1 MKEKVEL
8 LKKELLKK
16 LESVKTLKE
25 LESLKA
31 EYMGKTGIITNLQ
44 SGIKDVPNEEKKE
57 YGMNVNILRSAFN
70 ENYEEKLNKLN
81 EEELNRKLESEKI
94 DVTLPSKR
102 VRKGSKHPMTR
113 IQEELED
120 LFVSMGYDVYDG
132 PEIETDEN
140 CFQKL
145 NLPLGHPARDAQDT
159 FYLENE
165 YEAFLLRS
173 QTSTG
178 QVRVME
184 SNKEKGPIRIVCPG
198 KVYRRDDDATHSHQ
212 FMQME
217 GLVIEENVSLADLKS
232 TLEIFCKK
240 LLGEKTEVRFRPS
253 FFPFTEPSV
262 EVDVTCFKCGG
273 KGCPLCKQT
282 GWIEVL
288 GAGMVHPNV
297 LRMCGYDPDKYQGFA
312 FGVGLDRFAMFKY
325 GITDIRTIYG
335 NDLRFLNQFTR
346 GEEVNETK

>member
-1 MKEKVEL
+1 MKEKVEILKNEL
-8 LKKELLKK
+8 LEKLNNVKSIKELND
-16 LESVKTLKE
+16 
-25 LESLKA
+25 LKA
-31 EYMGKTGIITNLQ
+31 EYMGKTGIITTLQ
-44 SGIKDVPNEEKKE
+44 AGIKDVPNEEKKE
-57 YGMNVNILRSAFN
+57 YGMNVNILRTAFN
-70 ENYEEKLNKLN
+70 ENYEEKLKVL
-81 EEELNRKLESEKI
+81 EEEEVNKKIESERI

-102 VRKGSKHPMTR
+102 IRQGSKHPMTR

-120 LFVSMGYDVYDG
+120 LFVSMGYEVYDG

-140 CFQKL
+140 CFQNL

-165 YEAFLLRS
+165 YEAYLLRS

-184 SNKEKGPIRIVCPG
+184 ANKEKGPIRIVCPG

-217 GLVIEENVSLADLKS
+217 GLVIDENVSLADLKS

-297 LRMCGYDPDKYQGFA
+297 LKMCGYDPEKYQGFA

-335 NDLRFLNQFTR
+335 NDLRFLNQFGR
-346 GEEVNETK
+346 GDEVNETK

>member
-8 LKKELLKK
+8 LKQELLEKIGNIK
-16 LESVKTLKE
+16 SLKE
-25 LESLKA
+25 LETLKA
-31 EYMGKTGIITNLQ
+31 EYMGKTGIITVLQ
-44 SGIKDVPNEEKKE
+44 SGIKDVEDKKE
-57 YGMNVNILRSAFN
+57 YGMNVNILKVAFN
-70 ENYEEKLNKLN
+70 ENYESKLKLL
-81 EEELNRKLESEKI
+81 EEEEINKKIESERI
-94 DVTLPSKR
+94 DVTLPGKK
-102 VRKGSKHPMTR
+102 VRQGSKHPMTR
-113 IQEELED
+113 IREELED

-184 SNKEKGPIRIVCPG
+184 ANVEKGPIRIVCPG

-273 KGCPLCKQT
+273 NGCPLCKQT

-297 LRMCGYDPDKYQGFA
+297 LSMCGYDPEKYQGFA
-312 FGVGLDRFAMFKY
+312 FGLGLDRFAMFKY

-346 GEEVNETK
+346 GDETNETK

>member
-8 LKKELLKK
+8 LKKELLEK
-16 LESVKTLKE
+16 LERIKNLKE

-31 EYMGKTGIITNLQ
+31 EYMGKSGIITNLQ
-44 SGIKDVPNEEKKE
+44 SGIKEIPNEEKKE
-57 YGMNVNILRSAFN
+57 YGMNVNILRTAFN
-70 ENYEEKLNKLN
+70 EGYEEKLNKLN

-102 VRKGSKHPMTR
+102 VKKGSKHPMTR

-184 SNKEKGPIRIVCPG
+184 SNEEKGPIRIVCPG

-346 GEEVNETK
+346 GDETNETK

>member
-1 MKEKVEL
+1 MKEKIEALCKEIEEKV
-8 LKKELLKK
+8 KSVSSVKELNDLK
-16 LESVKTLKE
+16 V
-25 LESLKA
+25 
-31 EYMGKTGIITNLQ
+31 EYMGKKGIITELQ
-44 SGIKDVPNEEKKE
+44 SGIKDAADKKE
-57 YGMNVNILRSAFN
+57 YGILVNQVRTTFN
-70 ENYEEKLNKLN
+70 EEFDKKQKFLNELELNK
-81 EEELNRKLESEKI
+81 KIESEKI

-102 VRKGSKHPMTR
+102 IRKGSKHPMTR
-113 IQEELED
+113 IEEELED
-120 LFVSMGYDVYDG
+120 LFVSMGFDVYDG

-159 FYLENE
+159 FYLEGE
-165 YEAFLLRS
+165 YEKYLLRS

-184 SNKEKGPIRIVCPG
+184 ANVDKGPIRVVCPG

-217 GLVIEENVSLADLKS
+217 GLVIDENISMADLKG
-232 TLEIFCKK
+232 TLEAFCKK
-240 LLGEKTEVRFRPS
+240 LLGEKTDVRFRPS

-262 EVDVTCFKCGG
+262 EVDATCFKCGG
-273 KGCPLCKQT
+273 KGCQLCKNT

-297 LRMCGYDPDKYQGFA
+297 LKMSGYDPEKYQGFA
-312 FGVGLDRFAMFKY
+312 FGTGLDRFAMFRF

-335 NDLRFLNQFTR
+335 NDIRFLNQFTR
-346 GEEVNETK
+346 GDEEDVTK

>member
-1 MKEKVEL
+1 MEDIEKLCSEIEDKINNAND
-8 LKKELLKK
+8 LKSLNDLKQD
-16 LESVKTLKE
+16 
-25 LESLKA
+25 
-31 EYMGKTGIITNLQ
+31 YMGKKGIITELQ
-44 SGIKDVPNEEKKE
+44 NGIKDATDKKA
-57 YGMNVNILRSAFN
+57 YGMNVNKVRTCFN
-70 ENYEEKLNKLN
+70 DAYDKKLALLE
-81 EEELNRKLESEKI
+81 EEELNRKLNEEKI
-94 DVTLPSKR
+94 DITLPSKR

-113 IQEELED
+113 IQEEFED
-120 LFVSMGYDVYDG
+120 LFVSMGYEVYDG

-165 YEAFLLRS
+165 YERFLLRS

-184 SNKEKGPIRIVCPG
+184 ANQEKGPIRVVCPG
-198 KVYRRDDDATHSHQ
+198 KVFRRDDDATHSHQ
-212 FMQME
+212 FMQIE
-217 GLVIEENVSLADLKS
+217 GLVIDENVSMADLKG
-232 TLEIFCKK
+232 TLETFSKK
-240 LLGEKTEVRFRPS
+240 ILGEKTNVRFRPS

-297 LRMCGYDPDKYQGFA
+297 LRMCGYDPEKYQGFA
-312 FGVGLDRFAMFKY
+312 FGTGMDRFAMFKF

-335 NDLRFLNQFTR
+335 NDERFLSQFSR
-346 GEEVNETK
+346 KDD

>member
-1 MKEKVEL
+1 MKEKIEALCKEIEEKV
-8 LKKELLKK
+8 KSVSSVKELNDLK
-16 LESVKTLKE
+16 V
-25 LESLKA
+25 
-31 EYMGKTGIITNLQ
+31 EYMGKKGIITELQ
-44 SGIKDVPNEEKKE
+44 SGIKDAADKKE
-57 YGMNVNILRSAFN
+57 YGMLVNLARTTFN
-70 ENYEEKLNKLN
+70 EEFDKKQRDLNELELNK
-81 EEELNRKLESEKI
+81 KIESERI
-94 DVTLPSKR
+94 DVTLPSKKI
-102 VRKGSKHPMTR
+102 RKGSKHPMTR
-113 IQEELED
+113 IEEELED
-120 LFVSMGYDVYDG
+120 LFVSMGFDVYDG

-159 FYLENE
+159 FYLEGE
-165 YEAFLLRS
+165 YEKYLLRS

-184 SNKEKGPIRIVCPG
+184 ANVDKGPIRVVCPG

-217 GLVIEENVSLADLKS
+217 GLVIDENISMADLKG
-232 TLEIFCKK
+232 TLEAFCKK
-240 LLGEKTEVRFRPS
+240 LLGEKTDVRFRPS

-262 EVDVTCFKCGG
+262 EVDATCFKCGG
-273 KGCPLCKQT
+273 KGCPLCKNT

-297 LRMCGYDPDKYQGFA
+297 LKMSGYDPEKYQGFA
-312 FGVGLDRFAMFKY
+312 FGTGLDRFAMFRF

-335 NDLRFLNQFTR
+335 NDIRFLNQFTR
-346 GEEVNETK
+346 GDEEDVTK

>member
-1 MKEKVEL
+1 MKEKVEIL
-8 LKKELLKK
+8 CKEIEEKINSITNLKDLNDLK
-16 LESVKTLKE
+16 V
-25 LESLKA
+25 
-31 EYMGKTGIITNLQ
+31 EYMGKKGIITELQ
-44 SGIKDVPNEEKKE
+44 SGIKDAVDKKE
-57 YGMNVNILRSAFN
+57 YGMQVNTVRSCFN
-70 ENYEEKLNKLN
+70 ENYETKLKELEEVELNK
-81 EEELNRKLESEKI
+81 KLESERI

-102 VRKGSKHPMTR
+102 IRTGSKHPMTR

-145 NLPLGHPARDAQDT
+145 NLPIGHPARDAQDT

-165 YEAFLLRS
+165 YEAYLLRS
-173 QTSTG
+173 QTSTC

-184 SNKEKGPIRIVCPG
+184 ANKEKGPIRIICPG

-217 GLVIEENVSLADLKS
+217 GLVIDENVSMADLKG
-232 TLEIFCKK
+232 TLETFCKK
-240 LLGEKTEVRFRPS
+240 LLGEKTDVRFRPS

-262 EVDVTCFKCGG
+262 EVDATCFKCGG

-288 GAGMVHPNV
+288 GAGMVHPDV
-297 LRMCGYDPDKYQGFA
+297 LKMSGYDPKKYQGFA
-312 FGVGLDRFAMFKY
+312 FGTGLDRFAMFRF

-335 NDLRFLNQFTR
+335 NDVRFLNQFGR
-346 GEEVNETK
+346 GDETHETK